1 MVWGRGPASPGN
13 CAKWILSGSTPD
25 LLHQTTGGWD
35 PIIQFNK
42 TLRWFWYT
50 LKLKTT
56 ALYLS
61 DNNIIHA
68 CPGPTVRKGIS
79 VHLWKQYE
87 KNKIFLSLYLHT
99 ENDIFMFVN
108 KHSPNG
114 LTFLNIPYIINFQC
128 YRNCRL
134 QCLQACSNILSMK
147 PINLTSSRGS
157 SFSPG
162 PHIENTNRLRS
173 HSMAFKSCPWC
184 VGGRVAPGGRSGK
197 SLLEGLTVLKK
208 SLRFPFCSS
217 AGLDSQL
224 YCSQQS

>member
-1 MVWGRGPASPGN
+1 M
-13 CAKWILSGSTPD
+13 
-25 LLHQTTGGWD
+25 
-35 PIIQFNK
+35 
-42 TLRWFWYT
+42 
-50 LKLKTT
+50 KTT

-68 CPGPTVRKGIS
+68 GPGPTVRKGIS

-87 KNKIFLSLYLHT
+87 KNKISLLLYLHT
-99 ENDIFMFVN
+99 ENDIFMLVN

-114 LTFLNIPYIINFQC
+114 LTFLNTPYIINFQC

-147 PINLTSSRGS
+147 PIDLTSSRGS

-173 HSMAFKSCPWC
+173 HSMAFKSCPWWVC
-184 VGGRVAPGGRSGK
+184 RRAGGPRRKVWKK
-197 SLLEGLTVLKK
+197 SPRGSDSFLK

>member
-1 MVWGRGPASPGN
+1 MTGVQT
-13 CAKWILSGSTPD
+13 CALPISPD

-147 PINLTSSRGS
+147 PIDL
-157 SFSPG
+157 
-162 PHIENTNRLRS
+162 
-173 HSMAFKSCPWC
+173 K
-184 VGGRVAPGGRSGK
+184 APEGIH
-197 SLLEGLTVLKK
+197 SLLGLTLRTLLGWDLTAWHLKAVL
-208 SLRFPFCSS
+208 
-217 AGLDSQL
+217 GV
-224 YCSQQS
+224 